1 MAEGDIPQAN
11 EIERESFPT
20 QWPPTSFKREL
31 GSHFNHYYVLYEEG
45 KEAPPRRGN
54 HQAKD
59 SLIPRLKGLWGGGK
73 PPSASAPKEYI
84 VGVVGIWHLY
94 DEAHVIS
101 IAVRETYR
109 RRGLGELLLI
119 TIIDESL
126 RLGAFVVTLEVRVSN
141 LGAQALYEKY
151 GFKKVGIRA
160 NYYTNDNEDGYIM
173 TTDRLTT
180 ASYQALLQG
189 LKEHFAQEHGC
200 LPSLQG
206 ET

>member
-11 EIERESFPT
+11 EIEREAFPA

-31 GSHFNHYYVLYEEG
+31 GSHFNHYYVVYEEG
-45 KEAPPRRGN
+45 KEVPVQGN
-54 HQAKD
+54 TGSKD
-59 SLIPRLKGLWGGGK
+59 SLMPRLKGLWRGGK
-73 PPSASAPKEYI
+73 SSSASSAPKQYL
-84 VGVVGIWHLY
+84 VGLVGIWHLY

-101 IAVRETYR
+101 IAVREAYR
-109 RRGLGELLLI
+109 RRGVGELLLI
-119 TIIDESL
+119 TIIEEAI

-160 NYYTNDNEDGYIM
+160 NYYTNDSEDGYIM

-180 ASYQALLQG
+180 ASYQALFQG
-189 LKEHFAQEHGC
+189 LKERFAQERGC
-200 LPSLQG
+200 LPSLQSG
-206 ET
+206 T